1 MGLGKKKK
9 LQDFFVDQ
17 KVARDE
23 RDSIP
28 LVQSGD
34 DIVWVAGYRAD
45 DRYKVTERT
54 KKFVRLGIVK
64 GKF

>member
-1 MGLGKKKK
+1 
-9 LQDFFVDQ
+9 VP
-17 KVARDE
+17 RDE

-28 LVQSGD
+28 LVVSGD

-45 DRYKVTERT
+45 DRYKVRETT
-54 KKFVRLGIVK
+54 KKFVRLGIVQ